1 MGVTIDLWSAYG
13 AFFGDNCE
21 VAIVLTPCLHFGLL
35 SSYGH
40 QQAKKQL
47 HSWTIDTT
55 TILKTPVGMKRREF
69 ASGSLETAASDLNY
83 CAWT

>member
-1 MGVTIDLWSAYG
+1 MPTKG
-13 AFFGDNCE
+13 AFWGQLRRCNRLDSLF
-21 VAIVLTPCLHFGLL
+21 AFGLL

-55 TILKTPVGMKRREF
+55 TILKTPVGMKQRVF